1 MVRPGYSPFLEE
13 ALVLVHNPSDDTLKA
28 SHGRVHAQHD
38 QHEEE
43 DHRPERFKYTF
54 GPAHVRRSLNE
65 KQISLNSCPSLRQK
79 IDHSQTGLTKTDCQA
94 GLLQPVDR
102 LQTPVQGLVEDINM

>member
-13 ALVLVHNPSDDTLKA
+13 ALVLIHNPSDDTLEA

-43 DHRPERFKYTF
+43 DHRPERPNTF
-54 GPAHVRRSLNE
+54 LDLLMFG
-65 KQISLNSCPSLRQK
+65 
-79 IDHSQTGLTKTDCQA
+79 DH
-94 GLLQPVDR
+94 
-102 LQTPVQGLVEDINM
+102 

>member
-13 ALVLVHNPSDDTLKA
+13 ALVLVHYPGDDTLEA

-43 DHRPERFKYTF
+43 DHRPGSSNFVARIKLFWLLMF
-54 GPAHVRRSLNE
+54 GDHWIKLNFHLTRS
-65 KQISLNSCPSLRQK
+65 I
-79 IDHSQTGLTKTDCQA
+79 I
-94 GLLQPVDR
+94 
-102 LQTPVQGLVEDINM
+102 

>member
-13 ALVLVHNPSDDTLKA
+13 ALVLIHNPGDDTLEA

-43 DHRPERFKYTF
+43 DHRPEM
-54 GPAHVRRSLNE
+54 
-65 KQISLNSCPSLRQK
+65 I
-79 IDHSQTGLTKTDCQA
+79 
-94 GLLQPVDR
+94 LLQESKF
-102 LQTPVQGLVEDINM
+102 LIGCSCSEIII

>member
-13 ALVLVHNPSDDTLKA
+13 ALVLIHNPSDDTLEA

-43 DHRPERFKYTF
+43 DHRPQR
-54 GPAHVRRSLNE
+54 
-65 KQISLNSCPSLRQK
+65 
-79 IDHSQTGLTKTDCQA
+79 
-94 GLLQPVDR
+94 
-102 LQTPVQGLVEDINM
+102 